1 MLIRSVF
8 ADFEFTS
15 FVIPAKAGIHTHGPV
30 TMDAGLRRHDNERSL
45 CPSIM
50 KAL

>member
-1 MLIRSVF
+1 MLIRPLF

-15 FVIPAKAGIHTHGPV
+15 FVIPAKAGIHHGPV
-30 TMDAGLRRHDNERSL
+30 TMDAGFRRHDNESSL

-50 KAL
+50 QAL